1 MISISELS
9 NMHNYLSKDVLYLFD
24 KKVWEYDIKQANINA
39 LRSMNR
45 ISQEQY
51 QYLSTAPKMER
62 EIVVGNMIRKDSS
75 IQDSI
80 YEGIRLAKINFLDK
94 NTIQAHEVLRIAND
108 SIYVISPVE
117 KYNKVINI
125 NGYNMTFVLKN
136 VYTSYMNLNNV
147 LFFYKNEY
155 DNWDIDIKGINKDR
169 LVLVEPFITFLCNL
183 MQIYDNAGQVTA
195 LDYFN
200 KFYNDY
206 INKNLSASYYRE
218 FNSFTS
224 YRFKTPYGQFM
235 IQNMNEN
242 DKDKIDIN
250 YNLMI
255 LRSIYSYL
263 MAG

>member
-1 MISISELS
+1 
-9 NMHNYLSKDVLYLFD
+9 MHNYLSKDILYLFG
-24 KKVWEYDIKQANINA
+24 KKIWEYDIKQANINA

-62 EIVVGNMIRKDSS
+62 EIVVGNMIRKDKT

-136 VYTSYMNLNNV
+136 VFTSYMNLNNV

-155 DNWDIDIKGINKDR
+155 DNWDIDIKGIGKER
-169 LVLVEPFITFLCNL
+169 LSLVEPFITFLCNL

-206 INKNLSASYYRE
+206 INKNLDISYYRE
-218 FNSFTS
+218 FNAFTS
-224 YRFKTPYGQFM
+224 YRFKTPYCQFM
-235 IQNMNEN
+235 IQNMR
-242 DKDKIDIN
+242 DSGKDRIDID